1 MRDMAQIRFAC
12 GMLGVFVCGAL
23 APDVQA
29 QSPTTLATNVAKPD
43 TLVQAWLQF
52 PSGERV
58 VPPYAYIR
66 AGASDERLSGAR
78 SDLMAEY
85 ERLRWRLEDGGYADY
100 VRALDAWKQEI
111 TSRDTSRVPGN
122 WSAAYLLA
130 HPNHV
135 PDMKRIAAI
144 GACRTPDTVG
154 VWSARGYERVEWRS
168 GLRLSDIYDKAP
180 SLRKGSTG
188 VVAVVDPYGQ
198 VDRYGVQAWNYADG
212 EIAPGAQV
220 VGSFPLSGEAFEWL
234 QKAMA
239 DYLAHTV
246 SGTECREQSFKGEKR
261 SASADN

>member
-1 MRDMAQIRFAC
+1 MSGIRFAY
-12 GMLGVFVCGAL
+12 GMLGVAL
-23 APDVQA
+23 CSAFAASVQA
-29 QSPTTLATNVAKPD
+29 QSPETLATDVAKPA
-43 TLVQAWLQF
+43 TLVQAWLEF
-52 PSGERV
+52 PAGERV
-58 VPPYAYIR
+58 SPPYAYIR

-78 SDLMAEY
+78 SDLTAEY

-111 TSRDTSRVPGN
+111 VSRDASRVPGN

-144 GACRTPDTVG
+144 GACRTPDAVG
-154 VWSARGYERVEWRS
+154 VWSARGYERLEWRS
-168 GLRLSDIYDKAP
+168 GLRLSDIYDTAP

-188 VVAVVDPYGQ
+188 FVAVVDPYGQ

-212 EIAPGAQV
+212 EVAPGAQV
-220 VGSFPLSGEAFEWL
+220 IGSFPLSGKAFEWL

-246 SGTECREQSFKGEKR
+246 SGTACREQLFKGDTV
-261 SASADN
+261 SASAES